1 MTKFIKKSLPC
12 LLLASATLFSAAAC
26 GGNNANKNKAT
37 LYVYSFTSGFGDEW
51 LTSLI
56 ADYEEKMKDVEIDG
70 KVGIHVEPTAEKSDV
85 DGSQM
90 AGRAE
95 TVYFLEQK
103 DYYDLVAKNYVA
115 DITEAITS
123 VSEYDGK
130 TLESK
135 MFDAQKGYFART
147 VNGETRYY
155 AYPHYFT
162 SFGIV
167 YDVEL
172 FDEKGYYF
180 ADGYSKSGAL
190 RDMFIQSADE
200 PKTIGA
206 DGEPGTADDGLPTTY
221 QEFLWLCDYIATV
234 GEEKPLVWSG
244 EHRSSYLSHFIN
256 ALATDYEGYEQMY
269 LNYSFDG
276 EAKTLGKI
284 ENGVFVKD
292 ATPTVIDGENGAELA
307 RQAGKYY
314 AMDFYSDLYAK
325 TYINNSETAKTLY
338 SKTYSHLDAQN
349 DFLSKSGKRNAMLL
363 DGSWWQMEAT
373 ETFDYMSKTNPANSK
388 QNRKLGWMPLPKAT
402 EEKVGEN
409 ATMYDIMYPLCVMK
423 NGLDPNS
430 WEYKY
435 SLDFIKF
442 ANSDEQLAKFTKITG
457 CTKALNYSL
466 TGAQYDDLSYFGKS
480 FYDQYKKADILFPYH
495 NNLLFA
501 NNQVKFQSLAPDGKS
516 SPLYKST
523 AYSTCFIDGI
533 EKNVSAET
541 YFSGMY
547 SYFDELTIWKKAK

>member
-1 MTKFIKKSLPC
+1 MKKFVTKTLPC
-12 LLLASATLFSAAAC
+12 LALASATLFSAAAC
-26 GGNNANKNKAT
+26 GTNDANKNKAT

-95 TVYFLEQK
+95 SVYFLEQK
-103 DYYDLVAKNYVA
+103 DYYDLVAKNYIA
-115 DITEAITS
+115 DITAAVTGDNP
-123 VSEYDGK
+123 YDDK

-135 MFDAQKGYFART
+135 MFDAQKNYFART

-180 ADGYSKSGAL
+180 ADGYSKDGDL

-200 PKTIGA
+200 PKTVGA

-221 QEFLWLCDYIATV
+221 EEFLWLCDYIATV
-234 GEEKPLVWSG
+234 GEDNPLVWSG
-244 EHRSSYLSHFIN
+244 EHRSSYLSHFLN

-276 EAKTLGKI
+276 EATSLGKV
-284 ENGVFVKD
+284 ENGAFVKD
-292 ATPTVIDGENGAELA
+292 AKPTPIDGENGAELA

-325 TYINNSETAKTLY
+325 NYINNAETAKTLY

-363 DGSWWQMEAT
+363 DGSWWQTEAT
-373 ETFDYMSKTNPANSK
+373 ETFEYMSKTNPANSK
-388 QNRKLGWMPLPKAT
+388 QNRKLGWMPLPKAD
-402 EEKVGEN
+402 ENKVGET

-423 NGLDPNS
+423 NGLDPNG

-435 SLDFIKF
+435 SLDFIQF
-442 ANSDEQLAKFTKITG
+442 ANSDEQLAKFTQITG

-466 TGAQYDDLSYFGKS
+466 TDAQYESLSYYGKS
-480 FYDQYKKADILFPYH
+480 FYDQYKSADILFPYH

-501 NNQVKFQSLAPDGKS
+501 NNQLKFQSLAPDAKN

-523 AYSTCFIDGI
+523 AYATCFIDGI

-541 YFSGMY
+541 YFNGMY
-547 SYFDELTIWKKAK
+547 SYFSELTIWKKAK